1 MMQGNLIVIEGIDGS
16 GKSTQYKKLCE
27 RLEKENFEFRKIVFP
42 RYDKDSS
49 ALIREYLS
57 GGFGTNPDDVNA
69 YAASTFFAVDR
80 FASFKTDWGEYYN
93 NGGLILSDRY
103 TTSNACHQGSKL
115 PEGEREEF
123 LRWLYDFEFR
133 LLGLPAPSLV
143 IYLNIDIEVS
153 RRQMDKRQNDTN
165 TQADIHEKN
174 FDYLQSSLEDGRF
187 AAATY
192 GWKVID
198 CVVDGTMRSIDDI
211 HEEIYKAVCAAAG
224 K

>member
-16 GKSTQYKKLCE
+16 GKSTQYKKLVD
-27 RLEKENFEFRKIVFP
+27 RLEIEGVEFRKIVFP
-42 RYDKDSS
+42 RYDKNSS
-49 ALIREYLS
+49 ALVREYLR

-80 FASFKTDWGEYYN
+80 FASFKTEWGEYYK
-93 NGGLILSDRY
+93 NGGLVLSDRY

-115 PEGEREEF
+115 APEEREKY
-123 LRWLYDFEFR
+123 LNWLYDFEFN
-133 LLGLPAPSLV
+133 LMGLPAPSLV

-153 RRQMDKRQNDTN
+153 RRQMEARQSETN
-165 TQADIHEKN
+165 TQADIHEKD
-174 FDYLQSSLEDGRF
+174 FSYLAQSLEAGRF
-187 AAATY
+187 AAKLY

-198 CVVDGTMRSIDDI
+198 CVVDGEMRSIEDI
-211 HEEIYKAVCAAAG
+211 HEEIYEAVKSAI

>member
-27 RLEKENFEFRKIVFP
+27 RLEKEAVEFRKIVFP

-69 YAASTFFAVDR
+69 YASSTFFAVDR

-93 NGGLILSDRY
+93 QGGLVLADRY

-115 PEGEREEF
+115 PPEQRKEF
-123 LRWLYDFEFR
+123 LDWLYDFEFR

-143 IYLNIDIEVS
+143 IYLNVDIDVS
-153 RRQMDKRQNDTN
+153 RRQMDVRQSKTN
-165 TQADIHEKN
+165 TKADIHEKN
-174 FDYLQSSLEDGRF
+174 FDYLSACLDAGRF
-187 AAATY
+187 AAKTY
-192 GWKVID
+192 SWKVIE
-198 CVVDGTMRSIDDI
+198 CVKDGQMRSIEDI
-211 HEEIYKAVCAAAG
+211 HEEIYSTVMESMNK
-224 K
+224 

>member
-16 GKSTQYKKLCE
+16 GKSTQYKKLVE
-27 RLEKENFEFRKIVFP
+27 RLEIEGTEFRKIVFP
-42 RYDKDSS
+42 RYDKNSS
-49 ALIREYLS
+49 ALIREYLR

-93 NGGLILSDRY
+93 NGGLVLSDRY

-115 PEGEREEF
+115 PEGEREAF
-123 LRWLYDFEFR
+123 LNWLYDFEFR

-153 RRQMDKRQNDTN
+153 RRQMEARQYATN
-165 TQADIHEKN
+165 TEADIHEKDFN
-174 FDYLQSSLEDGRF
+174 YLTSCLEAGRF
-187 AAATY
+187 AASTY

-198 CVVDGTMRSIDDI
+198 CVRKGEMRSIEDI
-211 HEEIYKAVCAAAG
+211 HEEIYAAVTAAIF

>member
-1 MMQGNLIVIEGIDGS
+1 MMQGDLIVIEGIDGS
-16 GKSTQYKKLCE
+16 GKSTQYKKLCD
-27 RLEKENFEFRKIVFP
+27 RLEREALDFRKIVFP

-49 ALIREYLS
+49 ALVREYLS
-57 GGFGTNPDDVNA
+57 GGFGTKPEDVNA
-69 YAASTFFAVDR
+69 YAASTFYAVDR

-115 PEGEREEF
+115 PEEERLEY
-123 LRWLYDFEFR
+123 LQWLYDFEFR

-153 RRQMDKRQNDTN
+153 RRQMDKRQSDTN
-165 TQADIHEKN
+165 TKADIHEKD
-174 FDYLQSSLEDGRF
+174 FEYLQASLEAGRF
-187 AAATY
+187 AASAY

-198 CVVDGTMRSIDDI
+198 CVVDGEMRTIEDI
-211 HEEIYKAVCAAAG
+211 HEEIYASVMDIIK